1 MPMSISMSFPS
12 ELVEPEQNEPVESMS
27 MSISMSFPAESVEPE
42 PEQPEPDEKPKND
55 GTADITIK
63 CTWKSTFLTM
73 SHNKS
78 CKKMRNEYS
87 VPYTCD
93 GGKNV
98 CCTESSIDNP
108 IFDSFGH
115 CTKV

>member
-1 MPMSISMSFPS
+1 MSLSMSFPTES
-12 ELVEPEQNEPVESMS
+12 E
-27 MSISMSFPAESVEPE
+27 EPE
-42 PEQPEPDEKPKND
+42 PEPEEPTD
-55 GTADITIK
+55 GTSDITIK

-78 CKKMRNEYS
+78 CKKMKNEYS
-87 VPYTCD
+87 VPYKCD

-98 CCTESSIDNP
+98 CCTESSIENP
-108 IFDSFGH
+108 IFDSFGQ

>member
-12 ELVEPEQNEPVESMS
+12 ELVEPEQPEPAESMS
-27 MSISMSFPAESVEPE
+27 MSISMSFLTESEEPE
-42 PEQPEPDEKPKND
+42 PEPEKPTD
-55 GTADITIK
+55 EASDITIK
-63 CTWKSTFLTM
+63 CTWKTTFLTM

-98 CCTESSIDNP
+98 CCTQSSIDNP
-108 IFDSFGH
+108 IFDSFGQ

>member
-12 ELVEPEQNEPVESMS
+12 ELVEPEQPEPVESMS

-42 PEQPEPDEKPKND
+42 PEPEKPTD
-55 GTADITIK
+55 EASDITIK

-78 CKKMRNEYS
+78 CKKMRNEYI

-108 IFDSFGH
+108 IFDSFGQ